1 MNIPLALSFEATDS
15 LDLIEWQLLISAAV
29 MILAITVAILLDK
42 FERINL
48 SSLGV
53 IFTAMLSF
61 TVTSV
66 VVVLII
72 AASGAESNSEKRTNN
87 IEKAYEGVEVI
98 DHTYKNKDER
108 VVTLLVDGQ
117 TVTATL
123 REDPDTFEPTLY
135 PYASEEAVKLEK
147 VSSE

>member
-1 MNIPLALSFEATDS
+1 MNIPLALSFEATNS
-15 LDLIEWQLLISAAV
+15 LDLIEWQVLISAAV
-29 MILAITVAILLDK
+29 MVLAVTVVILLDK
-42 FERINL
+42 FERISI
-48 SSLGV
+48 SSVSMVLVAG
-53 IFTAMLSF
+53 LSF
-61 TVTSV
+61 TVASIV
-66 VVVLII
+66 VAVII
-72 AASGAESNSEKRTNN
+72 TVSGAESNSEKRTNN

-135 PYASEEAVKLEK
+135 PYASEDAVKLEK
-147 VSSE
+147 VS